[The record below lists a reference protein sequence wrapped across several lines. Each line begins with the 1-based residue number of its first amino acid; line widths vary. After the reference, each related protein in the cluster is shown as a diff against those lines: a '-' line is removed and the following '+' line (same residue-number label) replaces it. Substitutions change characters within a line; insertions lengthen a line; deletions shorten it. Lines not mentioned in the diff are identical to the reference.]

1 MKGMCRWS
9 CRRWAQVLAA
19 VINSFTC
26 TRCAHLRLNATVTV
40 SYGSLDG
47 QTSPTVCALSNGAS
61 SSWRPAH
68 GTIQSRLCAQNRWS
82 LDSPY
87 RGHRRRMFVTFI
99 APRVALSQ
107 NCCFKSRTVPHSVE
121 GIQHGLS
128 WAGLDYDFGM
138 FSLVT
143 LLQLPKQHTRCLL
156 KDRVG
161 MALMDLT
168 SRYVYQNVAPLQT

>member
-1 MKGMCRWS
+1 VPSLGAGS
-9 CRRWAQVLAA
+9 RRCDQFVH
-19 VINSFTC
+19 V
-26 TRCAHLRLNATVTV
+26 RVPHLSLNATVTV

-68 GTIQSRLCAQNRWS
+68 GPIQSRLCAQNRWS

-143 LLQLPKQHTRCLL
+143 SLLQLAKQHTRCLL

-168 SRYVYQNVAPLQT
+168 SRYVCQTVAPLRT